1 MTTERGEKRSADSGA
16 LQLAVFDGEDVTIY
30 SLPSAGSVS
39 IGRADGNDIRIDRS
53 SVSRKH
59 AVLHVGPPLQVEDL
73 GGANGTR
80 LRDPRA
86 LVVPGETHELRQIH
100 AERVDIAL
108 GDCVLLG
115 TTVVVVRRTSGGRL
129 DDESGGT
136 AGREVVR
143 AREMVALYEQAAR
156 AAQSLISVLILGET
170 GVGKD
175 VLANAIHRA
184 SPRSRAPF
192 LGLNCAA
199 IPDSMLEGELF
210 GHEKGSFTGAMQS
223 RPGLFEAASGGTVF
237 LDEVGEL
244 PLSTQVKLLRVLEDR
259 RVMRVGGRR
268 AIDVDVRFLAAT
280 NGDLEAAREKGEFR
294 ADLYYRLAGLVL
306 NVPPLRVRR
315 EEIADLA
322 CLFAARSAQE
332 LDRKTP
338 AIAEEAM
345 KLLEQ
350 YNWPGNVR
358 ELRNAI
364 ERAVVLCS
372 DVVLPE
378 HLPARVLA
386 PGAVAPSPM
395 PKAATETQRSQ
406 PAGEPAEE
414 RTQAEA
420 GQAEPGQERA
430 RILDALTACAGNQTR
445 AAKLLGIS
453 RRTLV
458 TRLRDYELPRPHARK
473 A

>member
-1 MTTERGEKRSADSGA
+1 
-16 LQLAVFDGEDVTIY
+16 LQLAVFDGEDVSIY
-30 SLPSAGSVS
+30 GLPVTGSVT

-59 AVLHVGPPLQVEDL
+59 AVLHVGPPLQIEDL

-86 LVVPGETHELRQIH
+86 PVVHGQTHELRQMR
-100 AERVDIAL
+100 AETVDIAL

-115 TTVVVVRRTSGGRL
+115 TTVVVVRRGSGGRL
-129 DDESGGT
+129 DDEPGRA

-143 AREMVALYEQAAR
+143 APEMVALYEQATR

-175 VLANAIHRA
+175 VLAHAIHRA
-184 SPRSRAPF
+184 SARSRGPF

-199 IPDSMLEGELF
+199 IPESMLEGELF
-210 GHEKGSFTGAMQS
+210 GHEKGSFTGALQS

-244 PLSTQVKLLRVLEDR
+244 PLATQVKLLRVLEDR

-280 NGDLEAAREKGEFR
+280 NGDLEAACNKGTFR

-306 NVPPLRVRR
+306 NVPPLRARR
-315 EEIADLA
+315 EEIAELA
-322 CLFAARSAQE
+322 SLFAARSAQE
-332 LDRKTP
+332 LDRTTP
-338 AIAEEAM
+338 VIAPDAM
-345 KLLEQ
+345 KRLEQ
-350 YNWPGNVR
+350 YHWPGNVR
-358 ELRNAI
+358 ELRNAV

-372 DVVLPE
+372 DIVLPE
-378 HLPARVLA
+378 HLPVRVLA
-386 PGAVAPSPM
+386 PGSVVAAEAQPY
-395 PKAATETQRSQ
+395 E
-406 PAGEPAEE
+406 PAGEPD
-414 RTQAEA
+414 
-420 GQAEPGQERA
+420 GERA

-473 A
+473 G